1 MMYRILI
8 FIVSIIL
15 IVTGCSQNENLSMQR
30 KIYNKDFERT
40 IHSYMKSESG
50 GQVFEVNSQQEQ
62 PSELIHNTLA
72 LYQKKQGH
80 NSKQV
85 ECREEK
91 NQFFCKV
98 ALSQVTY
105 TSKFSKKDITSADSY
120 LNLFLLYD
128 TFTKIKDS
136 SGIRLVKK
144 TFSKLDKPSPQDKI
158 EYDYYLILT
167 SYFHHKVP
175 SFLEKEIQSNL
186 AEYTSLSLF
195 DYDEPII
202 LYASLIL
209 ANMLEIESNVKHLTK
224 IYFNEDNQKTI
235 LFRDEI
241 TYWFHFQIIQLLQD
255 MNHKKKNE
263 LTFNIPSNYKPFP
276 SLFYSLDSLR
286 NIYLMS
292 NIFSSADL
300 DQAEE
305 YRRILTNRYEGL
317 LEDEDQL
324 SSYQNQFF
332 AKQIT
337 SELGLP
343 FDETLIPNGTCQ
355 NIENISEMY
364 YCFKLKGGKADKST
378 MQWSDSDDLLTTLME
393 YDIVDINQ
401 NDKNKLV
408 DMFNEVI
415 SYHGDNHYIILNL
428 YTDILL
434 RYNLDVPKV
443 KIKKKIQASQCGLGY
458 CTSKGSYDFELSV
471 YGNHTLN
478 LLEGIEMASELR

>member
-1 MMYRILI
+1 MYRILI
-8 FIVSIIL
+8 FIVSMIL
-15 IVTGCSQNENLSMQR
+15 IVTGCSQNEKISMQR
-30 KIYNKDFERT
+30 KIYNKDFLRT

-62 PSELIHNTLA
+62 PSELIQNTLA
-72 LYQKKQGH
+72 LYQKNRGH
-80 NSKQV
+80 DRKQV

-98 ALSQVTY
+98 ALSHSVNKNQ
-105 TSKFSKKDITSADSY
+105 FSKKDITGMDSY

-128 TFTKIKDS
+128 VFIKIKDS
-136 SGIRLVKK
+136 NGVKLVNE
-144 TFSKLDKPSPQDKI
+144 TFSKLEKPSPQDKI
-158 EYDYYLILT
+158 EYHYYLILT

-175 SFLEKEIQSNL
+175 TFLEKEIQSNL
-186 AEYTSLSLF
+186 EQYTSLSLF

-209 ANMLEIESNVKHLTK
+209 ANMLEIEPNVKHLTK

-255 MNHKKKNE
+255 MNHQKE
-263 LTFNIPSNYKPFP
+263 SGLTFNIPSNYMPFP

-286 NIYLMS
+286 NLYLMS

-305 YRRILTNRYEGL
+305 YRQILTNRYEGL
-317 LEDEDQL
+317 LEDEHQL

-343 FDETLIPNGTCQ
+343 FDETSIPDGTCQ
-355 NIENISEMY
+355 NIENSSEMY
-364 YCFKLKGGKADKST
+364 YYFKLKGEKADKSIVK
-378 MQWSDSDDLLTTLME
+378 WSDSDDLLTTLMK

-401 NDKNKLV
+401 EDKNKLV

-428 YTDILL
+428 YTDLLL
-434 RYNLDVPKV
+434 RYNLDVPKNQ
-443 KIKKKIQASQCGLGY
+443 IKKKIKASHCGLGY
-458 CTSKGSYDFELSV
+458 CTSKGSYDFELGV

>member
-1 MMYRILI
+1 MYKILI
-8 FIVSIIL
+8 FIVSIVL
-15 IVTGCSQNENLSMQR
+15 IVTGCSQNEKLSMQR
-30 KIYNKDFERT
+30 KIFNKDFLNT
-40 IHSYMKSESG
+40 LHSYMKSESG

-62 PSELIHNTLA
+62 SSELIQNTLA
-72 LYQKKQGH
+72 HYQKNLGQNIKP
-80 NSKQV
+80 V

-91 NQFFCKV
+91 NKFFCQV
-98 ALSQVTY
+98 ALSQSTNK
-105 TSKFSKKDITSADSY
+105 SKFSKRDITSMDSY

-136 SGIRLVKK
+136 NGVKLVKE
-144 TFSKLDKPSPQDKI
+144 TFSKLEKPSPQDKI

-175 SFLEKEIQSNL
+175 SFLEKEIQTNL
-186 AEYTSLSLF
+186 KQYTDLSLF

-209 ANMLEIESNVKHLTK
+209 ANMLEIGTNVKHLTK

-241 TYWFHFQIIQLLQD
+241 TYWFHFQIIQLLQE

-263 LTFNIPSNYKPFP
+263 LTFHIPPNYKPFS

-286 NIYLMS
+286 NLYLMT
-292 NIFSSADL
+292 NIFSSDDL
-300 DQAEE
+300 DKAEE
-305 YRRILTNRYEGL
+305 YRKILNNRFEVL
-317 LEDEDQL
+317 LEDKDQV

-343 FDETLIPNGTCQ
+343 FDETTIPSGTCK
-355 NIENISEMY
+355 NLENISEMY
-364 YCFKLKGGKADKST
+364 YCFKLKGEKSDKST
-378 MQWSDSDDLLTTLME
+378 VQWSDSDDLLTTLMK

-401 NDKNKLV
+401 KDKNKLV

-415 SYHGDNHYIILNL
+415 SYYGDNHYIILNL
-428 YTDILL
+428 YTDLLL

-443 KIKKKIQASQCGLGY
+443 QIKEKIKASQCGLGY
-458 CTSKGSYDFELSV
+458 CTPKGNYDFELGV